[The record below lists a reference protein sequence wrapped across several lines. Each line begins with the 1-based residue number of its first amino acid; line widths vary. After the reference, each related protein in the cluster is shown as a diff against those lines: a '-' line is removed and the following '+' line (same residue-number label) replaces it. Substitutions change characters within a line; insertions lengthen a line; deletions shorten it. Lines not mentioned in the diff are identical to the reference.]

1 MASSAPAREQG
12 VDVPAATA
20 APGDA
25 GVDRDGFVLR
35 LRRLRTELR
44 PGKQFAR
51 TVSEYQAFYDRQKLP
66 GLEGVA
72 FERQGPGDNGG
83 SGSKYHRRIAAGTYP
98 LLTQDGSNYRTIGYL
113 TNGEHPRPALLVGET
128 GQRVAILVHPGSAYL
143 SSIGCIN
150 LSKPL
155 GGATDDISYG
165 ESQLHVVAMIN
176 AMRVELG
183 AGFPQ
188 RNGYRITGAWLV
200 IEGEPPNVEHP
211 SRGVLRGLARGG
223 TSERA
228 LTASLTDLTGQ
239 EIYALIAATMSGDEL
254 PERVSARLFEQVSRQ
269 VADLG
274 GVRGEFG
281 RNLWSAWASGW
292 QTSATMDAEQ
302 RARAQKD
309 LHEIARRLQAARVD
323 INDPQGLSTPLTEAA
338 RANEWEALRALHA
351 LGADLN
357 LRDRQGDTPL
367 TAAAY
372 YGCREAVAYL
382 VAAGADRDAK
392 VGEPRV
398 SRSLSADAEPLGE
411 PVVCPSQSDAL
422 ACVARGRALNDGNAV
437 RQRDYVQIT
446 TALNQVKLGSVCHVW
461 DYRARSCKESVDVWQ
476 SPGSEAAYFLSKLEV
491 DADGAPRAYHPQDRA
506 PPANAAKAFD
516 WLANLASAD
525 RHGTQGQGGAVGPAA
540 GFIIS
545 ATSLVDVRYPAN
557 DTRRYVDAS
566 TIPYV
571 VLPQATFP
579 LPAVMALKGG
589 CVVCVVDTHT
599 GGYSGA
605 IFADV
610 GRAVGEGSIR
620 LAQRLGLTPFSAH
633 RWPKVVGFDGADNNR
648 RFLYLVFPHTTV
660 PPPWSVDDIQN
671 MADTLFAQ
679 WGGAERL
686 AAIVPG
692 LPPLKPPQTVF
703 PEGPPAATR
712 EATADEAEAAGRRL
726 RGLDG
731 PKSPLP
737 PQEPAVPAAA
747 EGATDAGDGVD
758 TAPTPG
764 KVAPNPQELVRE
776 RRPAAIHP
784 DEIDGPTDL
793 PAEAAARAA
802 LPRVSWPDTDSE
814 APCYA
819 HLLVDGEASR
829 PDSAPFAFTG
839 EDLRLL
845 CAANAF
851 QPEGHGDRIA
861 FALRGATLAKGEALV
876 GVDSLALLEARPDHR
891 DFRCVIGIFDLRSGK
906 ISAFKASTVPNTAY
920 MTNYYKKVHGI
931 RPHTQ
936 TGANLLP
943 TGCYVFRVSAHRD
956 SIYPALR
963 LTDPE
968 KLGEDGMAVVL
979 RTRDD
984 LSYRLDGVWDACVP
998 YDHVHCAYSHES
1010 FSSAGC
1016 LTVCGPNH
1024 SGPWGQFQ
1032 DLLKGVPRD
1041 GRLDLVLLTGREAC
1055 LAARLRGEH
1064 RELGDQT
1071 ARRALL
1077 RLRPGSQGDAVRR
1090 LQTLLGQQPSG
1101 YFGWR
1106 TKQALVEHQRRSGL
1120 ACDGIYA
1127 PALDQRLGWDVLGAA
1142 PVAAPAVASPSAHA
1156 AAHVAGSEPAPA
1168 AGPPAASPAPA
1179 AARIAGSEQPAASRS
1194 AALGRSPPTVGAHQ
1208 HGETLPGPQSGTMR
1222 QLIYVR
1228 RIAAALGLLVC
1239 VFLVLFVLTLRGWVG
1254 DSLLPW
1260 VSLAFAATVLAA
1272 LGAMCVAVGL
1282 SSRRS
1287 GVAAHIAPSEANAG
1301 EDPPARSDV
1310 APAAE

>member
-1 MASSAPAREQG
+1 MANS
-12 VDVPAATA
+12 VPATEQPASVA
-20 APGDA
+20 SASPSGADA
-25 GVDRDGFVLR
+25 GVDRDGFVLH

-51 TVSEYQAFYDRQKLP
+51 TVSEYQAFYDRQRLP

-98 LLTQDGSNYRTIGYL
+98 LLTQDGSNYRTIGYQ
-113 TNGEHPRPALLVGET
+113 TGGEHPRPALLVGET
-128 GQRVAILVHPGSAYL
+128 GQRVAILVHPGNAYL

-155 GGATDDISYG
+155 GGAADDMSYG

-188 RNGYRITGAWLV
+188 RNGCRITRAWLV

-211 SRGVLRGLARGG
+211 SRAVLQSLVRGG
-223 TSERA
+223 TAERGMDAA
-228 LTASLTDLTGQ
+228 LTSLTGQ
-239 EIYALIAATMSGDEL
+239 ETYALLAATMSGDEVA
-254 PERVSARLFEQVSRQ
+254 ERVNVRLFELLSRQ
-269 VADLG
+269 VPNLG
-274 GVRGEFG
+274 GIRGEFG

-292 QTSATMDAEQ
+292 QASTTMDAER
-302 RARAQKD
+302 RALAQQD
-309 LHEIARRLQAARVD
+309 LRGIARRLQAAGVD
-323 INDPQGLSTPLTEAA
+323 INDTQGFFTPLTDSA
-338 RANEWEALRALHA
+338 RANEWEALRALA
-351 LGADLN
+351 SLGADLN

-372 YGCREAVAYL
+372 HGCRDAVAYL
-382 VAAGADRDAK
+382 VAAGADRNAK

-398 SRSLSADAEPLGE
+398 SRSPAAEDAPPLGE
-411 PVVCPSQSDAL
+411 PIMCPPLSDAL
-422 ACVARGRALNDGNAV
+422 TCVAHGLALNDGDAA
-437 RQRDYVQIT
+437 RQRDYAQIA
-446 TALNQVKLGSVCHVW
+446 TALNQVKIGRVCHIW

-476 SPGSEAAYFLSKLEV
+476 SLGSEAAYFLSKLEV
-491 DADGAPRAYHPQDRA
+491 DADGAPRAYHPQDRT

-516 WLANLASAD
+516 WLANLASGD
-525 RHGTQGQGGAVGPAA
+525 QHGTQGQGGAVGPAA

-545 ATSLVDVRYPAN
+545 ATSLMDVRYPDH

-571 VLPQATFP
+571 VLPQADFP
-579 LPAVMALKGG
+579 LPAVMALKAG

-633 RWPKVVGFDGADNNR
+633 RWPKVVGFDGPENNR
-648 RFLYLVFPHTTV
+648 RFLYLVFPDATV
-660 PPPWSVDDIQN
+660 PPPWPVDDIQK
-671 MADTLFAQ
+671 MADALFAQ

-692 LPPLKPPQTVF
+692 LPPLKPPVTDF
-703 PEGPPAATR
+703 PEGPPVATR
-712 EATADEAEAAGRRL
+712 EATSEEADAAGRRL
-726 RGLDG
+726 RGLDEAK
-731 PKSPLP
+731 PRLQ
-737 PQEPAVPAAA
+737 PQEPAIPAAA
-747 EGATDAGDGVD
+747 EGAADTGDGVD
-758 TAPTPG
+758 TAPVRG
-764 KVAPNPQELVRE
+764 KVAPNTQESSRE
-776 RRPAAIHP
+776 RRSATVHP

-793 PAEAAARAA
+793 PAEATARAA
-802 LPRVSWPDTDSE
+802 LPRVSWPEADKE

-819 HLLVDGEASR
+819 HLLVDGEGTH

-845 CAANAF
+845 FTTNAF
-851 QPEGHGDRIA
+851 KPEGHGDRIV
-861 FALRGATLAKGEALV
+861 FALRGATLAKGDGFVA
-876 GVDSLALLEARPDHR
+876 VDSLALVEARPDHR
-891 DFRCVIGIFDLRSGK
+891 GFRCVIGILDARSGK
-906 ISAFKASTVPNTAY
+906 ISAFKASTVPNAAY

-943 TGCYVFRVSAHRD
+943 TGCYVFRVGAHRD

-968 KLGEDGMAVVL
+968 KLGEDGKAVVL
-979 RTRDD
+979 RTRDN
-984 LSYRLDGVWDACVP
+984 LTYSLDGIWDACVP
-998 YDHVHCAYSHES
+998 YDHVHCAYSLET

-1016 LTVCGPNH
+1016 LTICGPNH
-1024 SGPWGQFQ
+1024 AGPWGHFQ
-1032 DLLKGVPRD
+1032 GLLTDVPRG
-1041 GRLDLVLLTGREAC
+1041 GRLDLVLLTGHEAC
-1055 LAARLRGEH
+1055 LAARVRREH
-1064 RELGDQT
+1064 GELGDH
-1071 ARRALL
+1071 AVRRALV
-1077 RLRPGSQGDAVRR
+1077 RLRPGSQGDEVSR
-1090 LQTLLGQQPSG
+1090 LQTLLGVPASG

-1106 TKQALVEHQRRSGL
+1106 TKQALIEHQQRSGL

-1127 PALDQRLGWDVLGAA
+1127 PALDQRLGWDVLSIAQA
-1142 PVAAPAVASPSAHA
+1142 
-1156 AAHVAGSEPAPA
+1156 EAPA
-1168 AGPPAASPAPA
+1168 AVAPSAPAASPVAGLPSAPA
-1179 AARIAGSEQPAASRS
+1179 ARPAAAARS
-1194 AALGRSPPTVGAHQ
+1194 APEAPVAPHSAARPTGSVSAPTA
-1208 HGETLPGPQSGTMR
+1208 EELRLP
-1222 QLIYVR
+1222 LLYAR
-1228 RIAAALGLLVC
+1228 RIAAALGLLAC
-1239 VFLVLFVLTLRGWVG
+1239 VFLVLFLLTLRGWIG
-1254 DSLLPW
+1254 FSLLPW
-1260 VSLAFAATVLAA
+1260 LSLAFAALVLAA
-1272 LGAMCVAVGL
+1272 LGALWAIVDR

-1287 GVAAHIAPSEANAG
+1287 CRDAAAGASAEAATQDG
-1301 EDPPARSDV
+1301 PVRSGTADR
-1310 APAAE
+1310 A